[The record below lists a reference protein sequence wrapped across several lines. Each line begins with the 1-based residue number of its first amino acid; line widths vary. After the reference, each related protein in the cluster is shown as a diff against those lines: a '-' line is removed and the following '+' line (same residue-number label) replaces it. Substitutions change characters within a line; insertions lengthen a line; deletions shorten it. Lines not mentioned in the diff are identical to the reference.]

1 MPVREA
7 ERRLDNDLDPETA
20 PPENEAPET
29 KFSDEGD
36 LPEVAEA
43 KTDTAQSASEQ
54 AFDEAPQP
62 DDTAYLDTGMHE
74 VEEYRDSCAAA
85 NKPEKWDDNYIEGHT
100 DAKQF
105 TQPYQQRAS
114 MTFSLKKG
122 QSASQAV
129 KDFIAGR
136 TIADYRA
143 IGVALELDE
152 LRDDLGDVKF
162 DQLFGSRNEQEDA
175 GVPHEHRLQI
185 SSAMY
190 TTPFVDQMKAIAAEY
205 DAGPEQDEVLPPP
218 VEEQVEDKPKQ
229 SDLAEDPI
237 IVAEDL
243 GKQPE
248 RELL

>member
-7 ERRLDNDLDPETA
+7 ERRLESDLDPETA
-20 PPENEAPET
+20 PPQNEVPAT
-29 KFSDEGD
+29 KFSDEGQI
-36 LPEVAEA
+36 PEVAEA
-43 KTDTAQSASEQ
+43 KEPEATASEQ
-54 AFDEAPQP
+54 AFDQAPP
-62 DDTAYLDTGMHE
+62 VEDTAYLDTGMHE
-74 VEEYRDSCAAA
+74 VEEYRDSCASA
-85 NKPEKWDDNYIEGHT
+85 NKPEKWDDKFVHGHT

-105 TQPYQQRAS
+105 TQPYQQRAY
-114 MTFSLKKG
+114 MTFSLNKG

-152 LRDDLGDVKF
+152 LRDDLGDIKF
-162 DQLFGSRNEQEDA
+162 DQLFGSRNDEEDGA
-175 GVPHEHRLQI
+175 IPHEHRLQI

-190 TTPFVDQMKAIAAEY
+190 TTPFVDQMKAIAAEH
-205 DAGPEQDEVLPPP
+205 DAGPEQEEVLPPP
-218 VEEQVEDKPKQ
+218 VVEQVEDKPKQ
-229 SDLAEDPI
+229 STVAEDPV